1 MADSKDYTGIAQST
15 LDCLKTDLRSMGIE
29 PPQGDS
35 GTIEYQGVKLSVS
48 YSAIVAG
55 VKPGSAAHRVAHDAG
70 PSPHRDPLQ
79 IAVDFMN
86 PKELHQDQG
95 SQQACGARARKH
107 KECAV
112 SGVPADVGLEEMDDF
127 RTTQRR

>member
-48 YSAIVAG
+48 YSAADQKLV
-55 VKPGSAAHRVAHDAG
+55 
-70 PSPHRDPLQ
+70 LQ
-79 IAVDFMN
+79 IISKPAF
-86 PKELHQDQG
+86 
-95 SQQACGARARKH
+95 
-107 KECAV
+107 
-112 SGVPADVGLEEMDDF
+112 VPESLVWQLLDGRIQKCSED
-127 RTTQRR
+127 